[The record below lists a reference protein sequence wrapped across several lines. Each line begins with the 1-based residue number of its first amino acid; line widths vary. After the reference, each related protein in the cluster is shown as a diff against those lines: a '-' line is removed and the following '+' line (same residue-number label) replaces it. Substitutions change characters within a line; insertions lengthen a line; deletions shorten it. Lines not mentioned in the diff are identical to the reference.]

1 MNAQVRLFQKLDK
14 SLDSID
20 YNDNSVYTGTTG
32 IALFYWKL
40 FSLTGNRAYIE
51 KSHQLVRS
59 ALDRRKGKRV
69 TFACGDA
76 GPLALGAVIYEQMG
90 RREKAQKYVDELYG
104 KSSWVR
110 KLDIDLPDEFL
121 YGRVGYL
128 FSLLFVA
135 KHVGAWTV
143 QHEVIHSVIDTILE
157 SGKRL
162 AREERSQA
170 PLMYQWHDRHYV
182 GAAHGLN
189 GILAII
195 MQTSFMFPDDKILR
209 DKIDKDVRPTLDYV
223 IAQRYRSGNFP
234 SSLETFRIYGES
246 KYMEAAVQCG
256 EVVWRRGLLKKG
268 YGICHGVAGNAY
280 TFITLFNVTKELK
293 HAYRASMFAKWIFDY
308 GTHGCRVAD
317 RPFSLFEGLAGTLY
331 FLYDMNNIENA
342 RYPAYDLL

>member
-59 ALDRRKGKRV
+59 ALERRKGKRV
-69 TFACGDA
+69 TFASGDA

-143 QHEVIHSVIDTILE
+143 QHEVIHSTLKDASVPP
-157 SGKRL
+157 
-162 AREERSQA
+162 ERSCKTENVLVFHNVEFALTNRDTPATTENSGDTTTMPA
-170 PLMYQWHDRHYV
+170 PSPLV
-182 GAAHGLN
+182 C
-189 GILAII
+189 
-195 MQTSFMFPDDKILR
+195 QTL
-209 DKIDKDVRPTLDYV
+209 
-223 IAQRYRSGNFP
+223 P
-234 SSLETFRIYGES
+234 S
-246 KYMEAAVQCG
+246 
-256 EVVWRRGLLKKG
+256 
-268 YGICHGVAGNAY
+268 
-280 TFITLFNVTKELK
+280 
-293 HAYRASMFAKWIFDY
+293 
-308 GTHGCRVAD
+308 
-317 RPFSLFEGLAGTLY
+317 FSL
-331 FLYDMNNIENA
+331 
-342 RYPAYDLL
+342 RSS